1 MKNRSVMVLVGAA
14 VALLILAYL
23 LSRGSADATA
33 VDAGPQAAALAKAKE
48 KQVVFPRDKYK
59 GQGALATDK
68 VAPTPEKRAKLDAMQ
83 RALLQGGAK
92 KGAVFVEA
100 NAIRHAPLLEKM
112 LRCRAD
118 ESADGLTRMKEE
130 LGIDPLEDVDRIG
143 FDGDVFVAS
152 GFFKDLK
159 VPAELG
165 EGMAYGD
172 KGRIWTVE
180 QDAGEKFTFGR
191 LDDGMLLSGA
201 DEATVKAAMDRASS
215 PSGDT
220 PAELPEGFG
229 QGEVYGTVGAAF
241 LQSVLGSSDDPVA
254 KRVAE
259 LVTSSTIRMNVDE
272 DAALSLDMNAVDEK
286 SAEELSA
293 AVGGAFAGLRMQAQQ
308 SGDAEL
314 AYLLEQARVEPQADG
329 RFNIDVAVPGD
340 VLLKGMGC
348 GPDGVPLTKVPGR
361 SKDP

>member
-1 MKNRSVMVLVGAA
+1 V
-14 VALLILAYL
+14 Y
-23 LSRGSADATA
+23 
-33 VDAGPQAAALAKAKE
+33 
-48 KQVVFPRDKYK
+48 PRDQYK
-59 GQGALATDK
+59 GQGALATK

-83 RALLQGGAK
+83 RALLHGND

-100 NAIRHAPLLEKM
+100 NAIRHAPLMEKI
-112 LRCRAD
+112 LRCRSQ
-118 ESADGLTRMKEE
+118 ESADGLTQMKEE
-130 LGIDPLEDVDRIG
+130 LGIDPLEDVDRVG

-165 EGMAYGD
+165 EGAPYGEGGKLWSV
-172 KGRIWTVE
+172 KG
-180 QDAGEKFTFGR
+180 DDGENMTFGQ
-191 LDDGMLLSGA
+191 LGDGMLVSGP
-201 DEATVKAAMDRASS
+201 DEAAVKAAMDRATTTTEA
-215 PSGDT
+215 PS
-220 PAELPEGFG
+220 ELPEGFG

-241 LQSVLGSSDDPVA
+241 LQSVLGSSNDPVA

-259 LVTSSTIRMNVDE
+259 LVTTSTIRMNVDE
-272 DAALSLDMNAVDEK
+272 DAALSLDMKAVDEK
-286 SAEELSA
+286 SAQELSA

-329 RFNIDVAVPGD
+329 RFNIDVAVPGE

-348 GPDGVPLTKVPGR
+348 GPDGEPLMKVPGATKP
-361 SKDP
+361 KDAPAPTSPPAPAPAPEP